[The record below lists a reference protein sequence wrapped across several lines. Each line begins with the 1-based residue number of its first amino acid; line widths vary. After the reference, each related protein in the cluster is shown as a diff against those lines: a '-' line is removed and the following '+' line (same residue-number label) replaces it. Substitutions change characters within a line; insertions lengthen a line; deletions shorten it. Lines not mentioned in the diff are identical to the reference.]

1 MEKGP
6 WRKLLAGGLD
16 SLTEHFDGFDEAAG
30 AGFFLSCLGD
40 PAAVFLAVGEA
51 EGIEGGAEAVCVH
64 QGGEVGGNLDG
75 AVAIV
80 LPDLDFDRV
89 AELLAGLLADGFEEA
104 EHVLQG
110 AAAHEGAS
118 VRDAFEGGLNRNSA
132 SRAEFLFD
140 CPRGR

>member
-1 MEKGP
+1 
-6 WRKLLAGGLD
+6 
-16 SLTEHFDGFDEAAG
+16 
-30 AGFFLSCLGD
+30 
-40 PAAVFLAVGEA
+40 
-51 EGIEGGAEAVCVH
+51 
-64 QGGEVGGNLDG
+64 
-75 AVAIV
+75 
-80 LPDLDFDRV
+80 
-89 AELLAGLLADGFEEA
+89 LLADGFEEA